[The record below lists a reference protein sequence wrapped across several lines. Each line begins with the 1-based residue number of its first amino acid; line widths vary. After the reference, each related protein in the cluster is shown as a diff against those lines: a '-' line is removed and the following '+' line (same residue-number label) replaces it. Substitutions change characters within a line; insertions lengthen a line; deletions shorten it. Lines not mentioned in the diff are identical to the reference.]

1 MHDRAITIV
10 TYEWVPAFARG
21 FVRDLRVRWAA
32 EEAGVAYSIETTP
45 VRPKAEA
52 HRAIQPFEQVPVLK
66 DGAVTMF
73 ESGAILWRLGERSP
87 ALMPQE
93 DAARAETM
101 QWLFAALSSV
111 EPLTNGWVLART
123 VDKDAAQAE
132 RAAGRMN
139 PRLAALARV
148 VETRAHIAAGRFTIA
163 DILMADVLRVVDS
176 QGGLDAHP
184 ALAAY
189 LARQTARPAFRKA
202 FDDQMAHWAAADSRR
217 AAD

>member
-1 MHDRAITIV
+1 MQPIDIV

-32 EEAGVAYSIETTP
+32 EEAGLPYRIETTP

-87 ALMPQE
+87 ALMPPE
-93 DAARAETM
+93 EAGRAETM
-101 QWLFAALSSV
+101 QWLFAALNSV
-111 EPLTNGWVLART
+111 EPLTNGWVLAKT
-123 VDKDAAQAE
+123 VDKDPAQTE
-132 RAAGRMN
+132 RAAGRMT

-148 VETRAHIAAGRFTIA
+148 VETREHIAAGRFTIA
-163 DILMADVLRVVDS
+163 DIALADVLRLVDS
-176 QGGLDAHP
+176 QGGLGDHS

-189 LARQTARPAFRKA
+189 LARQTARPGFRKA
-202 FDDQMAHWAAADSRR
+202 FDDQMAHWAAADARR
-217 AAD
+217 AAG